1 VNRGAGGAHRPAAVY
16 SYMQHDLFEPRFVVD
31 VTAVWERKLA
41 ALRAYRSQLHQ
52 VDADARPGE
61 PVTKVSTPEFA
72 LMIAGRARHFG
83 ELIGAAFG
91 EPFWSR
97 GPLAVSDLFT
107 ILPGGVR

>member
-1 VNRGAGGAHRPAAVY
+1 
-16 SYMQHDLFEPRFVVD
+16 MQHDAFEPSFVVD
-31 VTAVWERKLA
+31 VTAAWDRKLA

-52 VDADARPGE
+52 TDAAPDERPAE
-61 PVTKVSTPEFA
+61 PVTKVSTPEFS
-72 LMIAGRARHFG
+72 LVIEGRARHFG
-83 ELIGAAFG
+83 GLIGAAFG